1 MKQVTQRL
9 KNGRI
14 ELRDVPPPALDPD
27 GVLVQIR
34 ASLVSAGT
42 ERAKIQTARESLIGK
57 ARARPDQARQV
68 IEKAKR
74 DGFRATLDAVRTR
87 LEQPT
92 SLGYCAAGLA
102 LAVGDRVRGIAPGD
116 RVACAG
122 DGAGHAEV
130 ALVRGNLCVPLPEG
144 VDYGNGAFCA
154 LGSIALHALRQ
165 AEVRLGERVAVIGL
179 GLVGQLCAEL
189 LRVAGCAVVGIDVSE
204 PLVEHAVSAGSV
216 HYGFARAT
224 LTRPLPAA
232 ATDCDAVIIAAST
245 ASSDPVELAACLCR
259 DRGRVVVI
267 GAVGMTV
274 PRAPFYAKE
283 LDLRLSRSYGPG
295 RYDREYEERGL
306 DYPIG
311 YVRWTERRNMQSF
324 LELIAA
330 GRIDVNRLISKR
342 IPLERAEEAY
352 AELLGASESPLG
364 IVLEY
369 SNGHVPADQGRRA
382 PVTTTPSPPATG
394 LGVIGAGSFA
404 QRILIP
410 GFKAAGFDLVAV
422 ASHSGLSASAAAER
436 FGFRRALSPGELIL
450 DPAVGLVAVATR
462 HATHA
467 DFARLALEAGRAV
480 YVEKPPC
487 LTEEELSALRAA
499 RDGTRRPLFVGFNR
513 RHAPLATSLR
523 EHVRM
528 SHAPIELLFRVSA
541 GHLAPDHWLNDPD
554 DGGGRLLGE
563 GCHFIDFACWL
574 IGAMPDRVFCAM
586 PTPRNGPL
594 TATQRFSCALTY
606 SDGSIATVVYAAEGA
621 NGLGKEYIEVHSAA
635 RSAVLEDFR
644 SLTLYNGRARK
655 RIRRRGQDKGYPRQA
670 SMVRRLLTTEADS
683 FSEFDPLDSMSV
695 VFAALQSAQ
704 TGHAVAPVQSITPP
718 KTESDCA
725 STARL
730 VPNP

>member
-14 ELRDVPPPALDPD
+14 ELRDVPPPALDPN
-27 GVLVQIR
+27 GVLVQIH

-57 ARARPDQARQV
+57 ARARPDQTRQV
-68 IEKAKR
+68 VEKAKR
-74 DGFRATLDAVRTR
+74 DGFRATFDAVRTR

-122 DGAGHAEV
+122 EGAGHAEL

-144 VDYGNGAFCA
+144 VEYAHGAFCA

-179 GLVGQLCAEL
+179 GLVGQLCAQL
-189 LRVAGCAVVGIDVSE
+189 LGAAGCTVVGIDVSAL
-204 PLVEHAVSAGSV
+204 LVERAVSAGSV
-216 HYGFARAT
+216 QHGFARAT
-224 LTRPLPAA
+224 LAPPLPAA
-232 ATDCDAVIIAAST
+232 ATDCDAVIVAAST
-245 ASSDPVELAACLCR
+245 ESSDPIELAACLCR

-274 PRAPFYAKE
+274 PRAPFYDKE

-295 RYDREYEERGL
+295 RYDREYEARGL

-311 YVRWTERRNMQSF
+311 YVRWTEGRNMESF
-324 LELIAA
+324 LELVAS
-330 GRIDVNRLISKR
+330 GRIDVDRLISKR

-352 AELLGASESPLG
+352 AELIGASESPLG

-369 SNGHVPADQGRRA
+369 SSNGDVTADHGRRTA
-382 PVTTTPSPPATG
+382 ATSTPSAPATG

-410 GFKAAGFDLVAV
+410 GFRAAGFDLVAV

-450 DPAVGLVAVATR
+450 DPEVGLVAVATR

-467 DFARLALEAGRAV
+467 DLARLALEAGRAV
-480 YVEKPPC
+480 FVEKPPC
-487 LTEEELSALRAA
+487 LTEEELNALRAA
-499 RDGTRRPLFVGFNR
+499 RDATRGPLFVGFNR
-513 RHAPLATSLR
+513 RQAPLAMTLR
-523 EHVRM
+523 DHVRM
-528 SHAPIELLFRVSA
+528 RHAPIELLYRVSA

-574 IGAMPDRVFCAM
+574 IGAMPDQVFCAM
-586 PTPRNGPL
+586 PTPRGGPL
-594 TATQRFSCALTY
+594 TAAQHFSCALTY

-621 NGLGKEYIEVHSAA
+621 TGLGKEYIEVHSAA
-635 RSAVLEDFR
+635 HSAVLEDFR
-644 SLTLYNGRARK
+644 SLTLYNGKARK
-655 RIRRRGQDKGYPRQA
+655 RIRRRGQDKGHPRQA
-670 SMVRRLLTTEADS
+670 SMVRRLLTPQAAPSPD
-683 FSEFDPLDSMSV
+683 FDPLDSMSV
-695 VFAALQSAQ
+695 VFAALRSAQ
-704 TGHAVAPVQSITPP
+704 TGHAVAPMPAPTPTTP
-718 KTESDCA
+718 EGG
-725 STARL
+725 
-730 VPNP
+730 